1 VLGGFT
7 TSAYLLKSY
16 LARDGRYRIDG
27 ASNIQV
33 TGLTEVSRA
42 QMLPVFGEDIGRNI
56 FFVPL
61 AERRRQLEEIPW
73 VEKATVMRL
82 LPNQIRVSVVERQP
96 VAFVRQG
103 AQIGLVDANG
113 VLLAMPAA
121 MMAQRHYSFPVVTG
135 INPGDPPAARSARMK
150 VYQRLL
156 SELDANGQKLSGQI
170 SEIDLTDMEDAQVLM
185 PEQGS
190 DILAHFGQDQFLQR
204 YQRYKAHI
212 NEWRQQYPK
221 LAAVDLRYDQQVVL
235 EMSPGTDVAQAA
247 ADAQAT
253 VPSNA
258 GSAKPLA
265 AADTAPVKPAAKA
278 AVKTAAKPAAK
289 AGGNP
294 AAPQTVHK
302 AVVKAIHVKIKKRAE
317 LRRAALSTTRLKT
330 APTAP
335 PAASA
340 GMGQ

>member
-1 VLGGFT
+1 
-7 TSAYLLKSY
+7 
-16 LARDGRYRIDG
+16 
-27 ASNIQV
+27 
-33 TGLTEVSRA
+33 
-42 QMLPVFGEDIGRNI
+42 
-56 FFVPL
+56 
-61 AERRRQLEEIPW
+61 
-73 VEKATVMRL
+73 
-82 LPNQIRVSVVERQP
+82 
-96 VAFVRQG
+96 
-103 AQIGLVDANG
+103 
-113 VLLAMPAA
+113 
-121 MMAQRHYSFPVVTG
+121 
-135 INPGDPPAARSARMK
+135 
-150 VYQRLL
+150 
-156 SELDANGQKLSGQI
+156 
-170 SEIDLTDMEDAQVLM
+170 MEDAQVLM